1 MSDRRTTYAEQKTTR
16 AARANAARMPSVPK
30 ERSRRNGDYSPPPA
44 QIRTC
49 SIPAYGSCLES

>member
-30 ERSRRNGDYSPPPA
+30 ERSRRNGDYSPPPRTDPYV
-44 QIRTC
+44 QHSRIRLL
-49 SIPAYGSCLES
+49 P